1 MAKTAAKGAAAKRAT
16 SKKATAAKKA
26 KASRGVTLLIGTRK
40 GAWFFSSDASRRT
53 WRVDGPHFLG
63 QIVNHIVRDPRSGTL
78 LMAAK
83 TGHLGPTI
91 FRSTDKGRTW
101 KEAGRPPA
109 FPSVGANGDATKA
122 RAVSHTFWLSP
133 GHASEPG
140 VWWAGTSPPGLFV
153 STDDGVSWESADGFN
168 EHEMY
173 WKWCP
178 ADGGTPD
185 GALLNQIAIDP
196 RDAAHMYVATST
208 GGVFE
213 TKDRAKTW
221 RPLNKNVEANFFP
234 DPYPEYGQ
242 DAHWIALAPTNP
254 DRLWQ
259 QNHCG
264 IYRLDRPGEKWERIG
279 KAMPKDVGDIGF
291 TIVPH
296 PRDDKC
302 AWVFPMDG
310 STVWPRTSPDGK
322 PAVYRTRDG
331 GRKWERQDKGF
342 PKKQGWFTVKRQA
355 FCSDAAKPVGLYL
368 GTTGGEVWASTNE
381 GGRFVQIAAHLP
393 EIYSVE
399 AVERL

>member
-1 MAKTAAKGAAAKRAT
+1 MARKAAKGAVAKRAT
-16 SKKATAAKKA
+16 TPKKA
-26 KASRGVTLLIGTRK
+26 KPSRGVTLLVGTRK
-40 GAWFFSSDASRRT
+40 GAWFFSSDASRKN
-53 WRVDGPHFLG
+53 WRVDGPHMLG
-63 QIVNHIVRDPRSGTL
+63 QIINHIVRDPRSGTL

-91 FRSTDKGRTW
+91 FRSTDKGKTW
-101 KEAGRPPA
+101 KEAERPPA
-109 FPSVGANGDATKA
+109 FRTLGANGDAAKA
-122 RAVSHTFWLSP
+122 RAVSHTFWLSA

-168 EHEMY
+168 EHAMY

-196 RDAAHMYVATST
+196 RDAAHMYIATST

-213 TKDRAKTW
+213 TKDRARTW

-264 IYRLDRPGEKWERIG
+264 IYRLDRPSEKWERIG
-279 KAMPKDVGDIGF
+279 KAMPKNVGDIGF

-296 PRDDKC
+296 PRDGDA

-322 PAVYRTRDG
+322 PAVYRTRNAG
-331 GRKWERQDKGF
+331 KSWERQDTGF

-355 FCSDAAKPVGLYL
+355 FCRDDAKPVGLYL

-381 GGRFVQIAAHLP
+381 GGRFAQIAAHLP